1 MFTLQRTPNLC
12 NILVLTSSDQIEIDK
27 KQLKKKLTV
36 CSKKKQISKE
46 VKKLGNTNNNQND
59 PDKNDAKSEES
70 S

>member
-1 MFTLQRTPNLC
+1 M
-12 NILVLTSSDQIEIDK
+12 
-27 KQLKKKLTV
+27 KKKLTV